1 MISKQEPNSPMK
13 VDTIEII
20 PITGFPIVKRGDD
33 ICELVKSTMRDSS
46 LDFIQGD
53 ILVVSHTI
61 VSVVEGSLYNLT
73 EITPSEKARQIA
85 SKGDFSEYRV
95 EIALRESTDIL
106 REEPVLI
113 TRTKQGMITDFSG
126 VDESNA
132 PIGTIVALPSDSDAS
147 ATKIHEDIS
156 HSSGFNIPVLITD
169 TQGRPWR
176 KGAVNLAIGVAGMSP
191 FINNKGRLDIH
202 GNPLRSSLVCIADEI
217 AASAELVMGQA
228 DEKVPIAIVRGVNF
242 KTHVS
247 TANEILRTESEDLFL

>member
-1 MISKQEPNSPMK
+1 MSSKQEPNSPMK
-13 VDTIEII
+13 VETIEII
-20 PITGFPIVKRGDD
+20 PIYGFPIVKRDDD
-33 ICELVKSTMRDSS
+33 ICELLRFTMRGSGF
-46 LDFIQGD
+46 DFVQGD

-61 VSVVEGSLYNLT
+61 VSVAEGSLYNLE

-85 SKGDFSEYRV
+85 SEGDYSKYRV
-95 EIALRESTDIL
+95 EIALREATEII
-106 REEPVLI
+106 REKPVLI

-132 PIGTIVALPSDSDAS
+132 PMGTIVALPRNSDTT
-147 ATKIHEDIS
+147 ATKIHEAIS
-156 HSSGFNIPVLITD
+156 QTAGFKIPVIITD

-202 GNPLRSSLVCIADEI
+202 GKPLRSSIVCIADEI

-228 DEKVPIAIVRGVNF
+228 NEKVPIAVVRGVNIETR
-242 KTHVS
+242 KG
-247 TANEILRTESEDLFL
+247 TANVILRTESEDLFL